1 MALKASGKSDLL
13 FFTAHV
19 QSGSHLCIN
28 IHSTSFYILSNIDP
42 ETDFTINNQL
52 IIEMLGNL
60 KHTILEFFPNNWDA
74 ASDLK
79 ICLTALFMN
88 L

>member
-1 MALKASGKSDLL
+1 MWHKCVSAFPIHFDVGYFLSCVTYRS
-13 FFTAHV
+13 
-19 QSGSHLCIN
+19 
-28 IHSTSFYILSNIDP
+28 HSTSFYILSNIDP